1 MGSGMPVEFVGWKGK
16 TSVRAYVP
24 KNDRLHYLRL
34 MGEDTT
40 IFESNKFQEKKER
53 DKVRLEARE
62 RRQEDGAKKDP
73 EGGDQDDGDED
84 GGESGDS
91 GEENGVEK

>member
-1 MGSGMPVEFVGWKGK
+1 
-16 TSVRAYVP
+16 
-24 KNDRLHYLRL
+24 

-62 RRQEDGAKKDP
+62 RRQEDGVKKDP
-73 EGGDQDDGDED
+73 EGGDQDDGGDED